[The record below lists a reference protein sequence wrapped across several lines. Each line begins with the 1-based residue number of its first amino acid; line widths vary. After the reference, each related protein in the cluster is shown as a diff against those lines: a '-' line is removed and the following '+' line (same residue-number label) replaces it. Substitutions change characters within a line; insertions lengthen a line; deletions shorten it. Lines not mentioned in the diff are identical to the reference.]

1 MTPTDQPIVVR
12 RMRPDEARIYLDV
25 VNSAIRGLAGSD
37 YSPEAIAGWLV
48 PMDDSTLADFEANED
63 HEIRLIAELN
73 ADPGA
78 IGALILERSELRAC
92 YVRPEAARRGCGS
105 ALVRESERI
114 AREHGLSRLELAAS
128 LNAEPFYQ
136 SQGYRVRERS
146 TVVLRNGHRMAAV
159 WMEKDL

>member
-73 ADPGA
+73 REPVA
-78 IGALILERSELRAC
+78 IGALVVERSELRAC

-105 ALVRESERI
+105 AVVREIETM
-114 AREHGLSRLELAAS
+114 ARERGLRHLELAAS
-128 LNAEPFYQ
+128 LNAEPFYR
-136 SQGYRVRERS
+136 SLGYRVRERS
-146 TVVLRNGHRMAAV
+146 TVVLRNAHRMAAV